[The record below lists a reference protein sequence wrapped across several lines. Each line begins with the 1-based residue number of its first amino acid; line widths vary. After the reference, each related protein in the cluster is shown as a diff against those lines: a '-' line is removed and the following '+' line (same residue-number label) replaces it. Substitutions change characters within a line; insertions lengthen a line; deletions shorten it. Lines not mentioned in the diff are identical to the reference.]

1 MKTRQHTY
9 ESENSE
15 HEEGLENS
23 ENLDSKEQI
32 REEIQTTVDER
43 GFYLYEWI
51 SREELKM
58 SIRADYLNIATKSSI
73 PLAIVTFVMGVIGFA
88 LGNITGIILAIFGI
102 LFFFYLF
109 VGIFLIF
116 KMLQKWSMYSRVANV
131 IFTDNHLITHSK
143 VFEREK

>member
-15 HEEGLENS
+15 YEEGLENS

-73 PLAIVTFVMGVIGFA
+73 PLYRDFCDGSYRVCTRKYYR
-88 LGNITGIILAIFGI
+88 N
-102 LFFFYLF
+102 
-109 VGIFLIF
+109 
-116 KMLQKWSMYSRVANV
+116 YSRDFWDFISLLPVCWDFFDFQNA
-131 IFTDNHLITHSK
+131 SK
-143 VFEREK
+143 MKYVFACCERDFYRQSYHRAFQSF

>member
-15 HEEGLENS
+15 YEEDLENS

-32 REEIQTTVDER
+32 REEIQATVDER

-73 PLAIVTFVMGVIGFA
+73 PLAIVTFLMGVLGFV
-88 LGNITGIILAIFGI
+88 LGNIVGIILAIFGI

-109 VGIFLIF
+109 VGVFLIF
-116 KMLQKWSMYSRVANV
+116 KMLQK
-131 IFTDNHLITHSK
+131 
-143 VFEREK
+143 